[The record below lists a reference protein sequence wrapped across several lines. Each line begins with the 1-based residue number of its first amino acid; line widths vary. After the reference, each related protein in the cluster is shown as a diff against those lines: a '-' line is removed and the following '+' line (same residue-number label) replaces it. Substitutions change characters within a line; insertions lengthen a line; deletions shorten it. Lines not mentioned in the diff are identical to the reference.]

1 MVRLGL
7 LYTRIR
13 QEERMLLDAAAA
25 RGVEVVPINDSGLV
39 LDLDGGG
46 LQGDALLARSVSG
59 TRGLYVLRAARA
71 AGLPAVNGYDT
82 AATCMDKT
90 ETSLRLRRA
99 GVPTPDCR
107 IAFDRKSALQAL
119 DQLGYPAV
127 LKPTLGSWAR
137 LVARVDSREQ
147 AEQILEHREALPNP
161 LQHVYYAQQYIDK
174 NHRLDD
180 DGQPVHRDLRA
191 FVIGDRTVAAVW
203 RVSPHWVT
211 NTARGARTEVCPV
224 TPELDALCLRAA
236 EAVGGGVLAIDLME
250 GPDGLLVH
258 EVNHTM
264 EFRNSVAPTGVDI
277 PGLVIEHAVAEA
289 RA

>member
-1 MVRLGL
+1 MAQVGL

-13 QEERMLLDAAAA
+13 QEERMLLDAARD
-25 RGVEVVPINDSGLV
+25 RGVGVLPLHDAEVV

-46 LQGDALLARSVSG
+46 LQGDVLLARSVSG

-71 AGLPAVNGYDT
+71 AGLPAVNAYDT
-82 AATCMDKT
+82 AAVCIDKT

-107 IAFDRKSALQAL
+107 IAFDMESALRAL
-119 DQLGYPAV
+119 DELGYPAV

-147 AEQILEHREALPNP
+147 AEQILEHRDALPNP
-161 LQHVYYAQQYIDK
+161 LQQVYYAQQYIDK
-174 NHRLDD
+174 NHRVDD
-180 DGQPVHRDLRA
+180 EGRPIHRDLRA
-191 FVIGDRTVAAVW
+191 FVVGERTVAAVW

-211 NTARGARTEVCPV
+211 NTARGARTENQPV
-224 TPELDALCLRAA
+224 TDEIDELCLRAA
-236 EAVGGGVLAIDLME
+236 AAVGGGVLAIDLME

-277 PGLVIEHAVAEA
+277 PGLVIEHAVQEA
-289 RA
+289 RR